1 MKPVEVLD
9 ACSGVTTLTV
19 DFFDTLVTRCV
30 AQPTHVFAVME
41 KLLVD
46 KEGEKWDQFALR
58 RVEAEHQ
65 SRFAASGTDEYRD
78 VTIDEIYLELARN
91 MNLSM
96 SQRARLIQLEK
107 DQEVAHSVA
116 VPFGVAVTNLALE
129 RGLRVVVIS
138 DNYMPPAQLV
148 AMAHAVGY
156 QWLTTADIFVSC
168 EHGAMKHNGKLWPI
182 VLDALK
188 VAPSLVLHIGD
199 DAVADGSVPSGLGIN
214 TYVRDAMRRSHRHV
228 ANTAPAVLPLSR
240 IEAMYRDEMDQR
252 SWDAV
257 EVLGG
262 GMVAMVVA
270 AQIAD
275 VQRVIAERE
284 IAGIHFAA
292 RDGCL
297 AYTVWNRLRD
307 AGVELPPATYTAFS
321 RSVAWRANMTECNEK
336 SIGRFV
342 GDDEVLTIERL
353 ERRLGCSLVSTLG
366 REKLISADIARSVVI
381 DNADVVVEG
390 SRQLRHR
397 MVRYLENQGCM
408 TPGHHLVIDLGW
420 TGQTVADLADLI
432 VAASDGKATVE
443 GRFTGLYWDATPQ
456 RRRLAM
462 NAFAVDEFSSVGNNV
477 RLLGGIRVLEAL
489 ITAPHGSVVDFTED
503 GEPVFVDTQP
513 ELRAFASFVGQLDE
527 YAMDS
532 AYDMLMGKHRSGVTA
547 SDISGEVLW
556 ASMMQVIHSPRT
568 NEQLM
573 LSAVNH
579 LTSIDHEGEGR
590 RLIAPAPEKPSEVL
604 SEELPSIYDTLIHR
618 HWLQGTLSSW
628 HSIPDA
634 RWIADEIYKLWP
646 LTHPQWIHIKR

>member
-1 MKPVEVLD
+1 MKPAEVLD
-9 ACSGVTTLTV
+9 TYSGVTTLTV

-46 KEGEKWDQFALR
+46 EEGAKWEQFALR
-58 RVEAEHQ
+58 RVEAEQQ
-65 SRFAASGTDEYRD
+65 SRIVASGTDECRD
-78 VTIDEIYLELARN
+78 VTIDEIYLELARD

-96 SQRARLIQLEK
+96 SQRARLIQFEK
-107 DQEVAHSVA
+107 DQEVAHCVA
-116 VPFGVAVTNLALE
+116 VPFGVAMTNLARE
-129 RGLRVVVIS
+129 RGLRVVVVS
-138 DNYMPPAQLV
+138 DNYMPSAQLV

-156 QWLTTADIFVSC
+156 QWLTSADIFVSC
-168 EHGAMKHNGKLWPI
+168 EHGAMKHNGKLWPV
-182 VLDALK
+182 VLNALK
-188 VAPSLVLHIGD
+188 VESSAVLHIGD
-199 DAVADGSVPSGLGIN
+199 DAVADGSVPSGLGIH
-214 TYVRDAMRRSHRHV
+214 TYVRDAMRRSHRHIG
-228 ANTAPAVLPLSR
+228 NTAPDILPLSR
-240 IEAMYRDEMDQR
+240 IEAIYRDEMDSR
-252 SWDAV
+252 GWDAV

-284 IAGIHFAA
+284 VVGIHFAT
-292 RDGCL
+292 RDGYL

-307 AGVELPPATYTAFS
+307 AGYELPPATYTAFS

-336 SIGRFV
+336 SIARFV
-342 GDDEVLTIERL
+342 GDDEMLTIERL

-366 REKLISADIARSVVI
+366 REKLISADIARSVLI
-381 DNADVVVEG
+381 DNADAVVEG

-420 TGQTVADLADLI
+420 TGSAVADLADLI
-432 VAASDGKATVE
+432 VAESAGKATME

-462 NAFAVDEFSSVGNNV
+462 NAFAVDEFSSVDDNV

-489 ITAPHGSVVDFTED
+489 ITAPHGSVVDFTVA

-513 ELRAFASFVGQLDE
+513 ELRAYTSFVGRLDE

-532 AYDMLMGKHRSGVTA
+532 AYDMLIGKHRSGVTA
-547 SDISGEVLW
+547 ADISGEVLW
-556 ASMMQVIHSPRT
+556 ASMMQVIHSPRID
-568 NEQLM
+568 EQL
-573 LSAVNH
+573 LLATVNH
-579 LTSIDHEGEGR
+579 LTSMDHEGEGR
-590 RLIAPAPEKPSEVL
+590 CLVASAPEKPSEVL
-604 SEELPSIYDTLIHR
+604 LEDLYSMYDILIHR